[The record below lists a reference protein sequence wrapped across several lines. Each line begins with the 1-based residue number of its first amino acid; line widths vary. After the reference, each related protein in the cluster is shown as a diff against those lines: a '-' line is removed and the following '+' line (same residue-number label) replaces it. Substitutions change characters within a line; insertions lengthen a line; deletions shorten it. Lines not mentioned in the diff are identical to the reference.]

1 MSSYFKAVF
10 LPLEGGPTRLPVEY
24 RPGSLVS
31 SGVNEALRER
41 SLQFQLPLAYFK
53 LTDFPRDPI
62 SSLGQRLSDALPD
75 ILENRVE
82 EDDLVSQVWPN
93 GSDRTSPVKLDLLII
108 PEDVFIRHS
117 TIASLPPDLRSRH
130 AGVIAR
136 QTLPATMGTLPTPS
150 TCSTDP
156 KMLFQHVG
164 TLAGRPFGRCGPAT
178 AIFDTHLAGLSDALR
193 DLAQA
198 VPVPSTSKI
207 SWALE
212 VFQVSLDFYKT
223 EADMEKLIRPL
234 INSLFPGGE
243 WQHRIAG
250 GKPEAHGPGWIF
262 ELKNLNGLGGDP
274 EAQAIAD
281 YEKLLADPTTM
292 YGENR
297 FRSRL
302 PTILVSHAGSQ
313 LNVAVAVYAQV
324 VLVDKLF
331 SINLRDGVD
340 VEDQVLTLARLATCL
355 SKASEE
361 LLHYYNA
368 LVPASALVESALHL
382 PYPASATPPHPL
394 ISEDFGLTFLYKL
407 SRITGEPVNLKNEID
422 HNLNT
427 RHGVFVALGG
437 GIKGIPSTEVV
448 VKFTRSYN
456 TEAHAKLAAL
466 GLAPKLYCHTAVRG
480 GLLMIVMEKL
490 VGNTAFRWMQLNST
504 PLPSSVYTNVETA
517 IKELHA
523 LNLVFGDLRLPNIL
537 VLVGGQGGNGN
548 DRKEHSDGYTDA
560 EGSRGEATK
569 GSGNNARGKESA
581 DSDSGLNIRALL
593 IDFDWTAKDGVGR
606 YPAAISLSEEW
617 SPDVCRY
624 GVMRK
629 TDDLY
634 CLELLRQKCN

>member
-1 MSSYFKAVF
+1 MSSDLNYKAVF
-10 LPLEGGPTRLPVEY
+10 LPLDGGPTRLTLEY
-24 RPGSLVS
+24 SPNSLVS
-31 SGVNEALRER
+31 GGVKQALREE
-41 SLQFQLPLAYFK
+41 SLQFQPPLAYFK
-53 LTDFPRDPI
+53 LTDFPRDPLA
-62 SSLGQRLSDALPD
+62 SLGQRLSDALPD

-82 EDDLVSQVWPN
+82 SDDNVSQVWPK
-93 GSDRTSPVKLDLLII
+93 GSDRSNPVKLDLLIV
-108 PEDVFIRHS
+108 PQDVLIRHS
-117 TIASLPPDLRSRH
+117 TIASLPPDLRSRQ
-130 AGVIAR
+130 AGVMAR
-136 QTLPATMGTLPTPS
+136 QTLPATVGTLPTPS

-156 KMLFQHVG
+156 KLLFQHAG

-193 DLAQA
+193 DLPQA

-207 SWALE
+207 SWAME
-212 VFQVSLDFYKT
+212 FFQVSLEFHKT
-223 EADMEKLIRPL
+223 EGDMERLIRPL
-234 INSLFPGGE
+234 IDKLFPEGE
-243 WQHRIAG
+243 WQHRIGG
-250 GKPEAHGPGWIF
+250 GKPEAHGPGWVF

-281 YEKLLADPTTM
+281 YEKLLADLTTM
-292 YGENR
+292 YGKNR

-331 SINLRDGVD
+331 SINLRDGMD
-340 VEDQVLTLARLATCL
+340 VEDQILTLARLATCL
-355 SKASEE
+355 NKASEE

-382 PYPASATPPHPL
+382 PSPASATPPHPL
-394 ISEDFGLTFLYKL
+394 ISEDLGLTFLYKL
-407 SRITGEPVNLKNEID
+407 SRITGEPVNVQNATD
-422 HNLNT
+422 RSSNT

-448 VKFTRSYN
+448 VKFTRAYN

-490 VGNTAFRWMQLNST
+490 VGNTAFHWMQINST
-504 PLPSSVYTNVETA
+504 TPPLPSSVYTNIETA

-523 LNLVFGDLRLPNIL
+523 LDLVFGDLRLPNIML
-537 VLVGGQGGNGN
+537 VRGQGGIGN
-548 DRKEHSDGYTDA
+548 DRQEHSDNYTDA
-560 EGSRGEATK
+560 EYIAH
-569 GSGNNARGKESA
+569 
-581 DSDSGLNIRALL
+581 SDSGLNIRALL

-606 YPAAISLSEEW
+606 YPATISLSEEW

-634 CLELLRQKCN
+634 CLELLHQRCS